1 MFDNFKDLKFKK
13 RRGNKRKIKNFLEN
27 LYRLF
32 ASDHEHGP
40 VAYTLRA
47 IGDPL

>member
-13 RRGNKRKIKNFLEN
+13 KRGNKRKIKNFLEN

-32 ASDHEHGP
+32 TGDHEHGP